1 MLVFQGA
8 VAAGSAAWGAIAERS
23 SVGSALLWA
32 GIGTIVSTI
41 LGLVLR
47 LPSESVD
54 LTPWNH
60 WRMPL
65 VVGADADDGP
75 VLVTVEYHVNPEG
88 ASEFIKTMRKYGRV
102 RRRDGA
108 SRWGICRDLENPARY
123 LETFVVSSWAEHL
136 RQHDRLTR
144 ADSHLEERLRK
155 CTASEPK
162 VRHLLYL

>member
-1 MLVFQGA
+1 MNSAPSAQKDFQRRQ
-8 VAAGSAAWGAIAERS
+8 SEHKWFRLRS
-23 SVGSALLWA
+23 LLRA

-75 VLVTVEYHVNPEG
+75 VLVTVEYHVNPEQI
-88 ASEFIKTMRKYGRV
+88 SEFIETMRKYGRV

-108 SRWGICRDLENPARY
+108 SRWGICRDLE
-123 LETFVVSSWAEHL
+123 
-136 RQHDRLTR
+136 
-144 ADSHLEERLRK
+144 
-155 CTASEPK
+155 
-162 VRHLLYL
+162 